1 MVIVPIVAKEF
12 ANHLTGQSGRTDLF
26 VCIFLFVCVFCG
38 QFKLSF
44 IQWN

>member
-12 ANHLTGQSGRTDLF
+12 ANHFMVSIRNNGFICLF
-26 VCIFLFVCVFCG
+26 VFFCG
-38 QFKLSF
+38 QIKLSF